1 MTFLRAYVSCV
12 YVCLHVCVPTTT
24 IPKQALFEKE
34 EGEGKR
40 REGKRRERKRREGK
54 RREGEDQNG
63 HTLPLGYMPGSTKE
77 ARKKVESTKRYSTP
91 M

>member
-1 MTFLRAYVSCV
+1 M
-12 YVCLHVCVPTTT
+12 CVPTTT

-40 REGKRRERKRREGK
+40 REGKRREGKRRERKRREGKRREGK